1 MSRIDLHLHTTHSD
15 GSQSPAEVVR
25 LAHEAGVSALAIT
38 DHDITTGLPEA
49 IAAGQEL
56 GIEIIPGIEISSRH
70 GESELH
76 VLGYFLKWEDAQL
89 NARLMTLRESR
100 HRRNPKIIE
109 LLQAAGIDIT
119 YDEVRAVA
127 GSDSVG
133 RPHIARVL
141 MDKKVVTTAKEAFDR
156 FLAEGKAAY
165 VPRDLPAPVDAI
177 RWIKDAVGLAVLA
190 HPTWVKTTEGTLT
203 DLARQLKEQGLD
215 GVEVH
220 YSTHTPRQ
228 TRTYLSLAK
237 QLGLLVT
244 GGSDFHGMTK
254 PDIEV
259 GIGKG
264 SLHVPDHLL
273 PKLKDAVAKL

>member
-49 IAAGQEL
+49 IAVGQEL

-76 VLGYFLKWEDAQL
+76 VLGYFLKWEDAKL
-89 NARLMTLRESR
+89 NERLVTLRESR

-141 MDKKVVTTAKEAFDR
+141 MNKKVVTTAKEAFDR

-177 RWIKDAVGLAVLA
+177 HWIKDAGGLAVLA

-259 GIGKG
+259 GTGKG

-273 PKLKDAVAKL
+273 PKLKDAIAKL

>member
-49 IAAGQEL
+49 IAAGQDL

-76 VLGYFLKWEDAQL
+76 VLGYFLKWQDAQL
-89 NARLMTLRESR
+89 NARLNTFRESQDRR
-100 HRRNPKIIE
+100 HPKIIE

-141 MDKKVVTTAKEAFDR
+141 MDKNVVTTAKEAFDR

-177 RWIKDAVGLAVLA
+177 RWIKDAGGLAVLA

-273 PKLKDAVAKL
+273 PKLKDAVARL

>member
-76 VLGYFLKWEDAQL
+76 VLGYFLKWQDAQL

-177 RWIKDAVGLAVLA
+177 RWIKDAGGLAVLA

>member
-15 GSQSPAEVVR
+15 GSQTPAEVVR

-49 IAAGQEL
+49 ITAGQEL

-100 HRRNPKIIE
+100 HRRNPKIVE

-177 RWIKDAVGLAVLA
+177 RWIKDAGGLAVLA

-259 GIGKG
+259 GTGKG

-273 PKLKDAVAKL
+273 PKLKDAVARL